1 MSSPLRFT
9 FVVSRY
15 AADILG
21 GAEKHA
27 RDVAEQLAARG
38 HDVRVLSTCAR
49 QYSTWKNELPPGVAH
64 EGGVEVVRFPIPLR
78 RLVGVDDVC
87 KAMACRFPTR
97 RVLAD
102 AWYVAAGP
110 VCPALVRR
118 AITETHTRDL
128 VTHFSL
134 LSWVTAHAL
143 EAEPRRAAL
152 VPLVHDEPPTYLS
165 RAAET
170 LRLPA
175 AILANTEEEW
185 ARIARVAG
193 PSVAPG
199 LVVAT
204 GQGPAPAL
212 DPSFRPPVDGPYLLL
227 LGRMAK
233 ARPVI
238 AAYRALRA
246 LDATLEVGGKQIA
259 ARDLTL
265 LAVGERHRAF
275 DGEAG
280 VHMTGFVDDE
290 TRWQLLHRATALVN
304 PSRYESLSLVLLEAW
319 ACGVPVVVNAACDV
333 TVGQC
338 ARSDGG
344 FAVDFEDP
352 AAAAKALLAGLAS
365 EERRRAMGAHGKAY
379 VERRYAWDRV
389 TRLYEAVA
397 RGMRDGDL
405 DVTKLG

>member
-1 MSSPLRFT
+1 MPAPLRFT

-49 QYSTWKNELPPGVAH
+49 QYSTWKNELPAGITH
-64 EGGVEVVRFPIPLR
+64 ENGVEVERFPIPLR

-87 KAMACRFPTR
+87 KAVACRFPR
-97 RVLAD
+97 RGSLAD
-102 AWYVAAGP
+102 AWYLAAGP
-110 VCPALVRR
+110 VCPALARR
-118 AITETHTRDL
+118 AVTETHTRDL

-134 LSWVTAHAL
+134 LSWVTARAL
-143 EAEPRRAAL
+143 SAEPRRAAL

-170 LRLPA
+170 LREPA

-193 PSVAPG
+193 PAVAPG

-204 GQGPAPAL
+204 GQGPAPVR

-246 LDATLEVGGKQIA
+246 LDASFEVGGRRVA

-265 LAVGERHRAF
+265 LAVGERHPAF
-275 DGEAG
+275 EGEAG

-344 FAVDFEDP
+344 FAVDFADP
-352 AAAAKALLAGLAS
+352 AAAARGLHEGLAR
-365 EERRRAMGAHGKAY
+365 EERRRAMGAQGKAY
-379 VERRYAWDRV
+379 VERRYSWERV
-389 TRLYEAVA
+389 TELYERVA
-397 RGMRDGDL
+397 RGLRAGHLDL
-405 DVTKLG
+405 AALG